1 LLSIIQVASALRR
14 RCLALAANV
23 IAVFAAQ
30 DVVTLNAKIC
40 PGAQAVAT
48 KMSEGNERR
57 LRRVDRSDRDYFIF
71 EISDAANPGVGCTTI
86 TEARSIAHRYRP
98 D

>member
-1 LLSIIQVASALRR
+1 LRR

-71 EISDAANPGVGCTTI
+71 EISDAANPGVGLRDDHGSQVTI
-86 TEARSIAHRYRP
+86 GIVHRYRP

>member
-1 LLSIIQVASALRR
+1 LRR

-23 IAVFAAQ
+23 IAAFAAH

-48 KMSEGNERR
+48 KMSEGNER
-57 LRRVDRSDRDYFIF
+57 L
-71 EISDAANPGVGCTTI
+71 EDAYKSQSCTLAAGSVR
-86 TEARSIAHRYRP
+86 EHGMRFS
-98 D
+98 